1 MQSGIRAFKWHFII
15 KITWHGIKI
24 CWWLCPFWPYS
35 SNHQR
40 ATTKAGGS
48 SMSKVYEVERS
59 RFFIAWWWVCVSC
72 LGLCISLE
80 FSSLKFSRMI
90 SLFNT
95 SWRQAGN
102 EGKWSDAFN
111 NFQKLFETRW
121 VKFLRSER
129 SSAYSTPCQMV

>member
-1 MQSGIRAFKWHFII
+1 MALYHQNYMTWNKNLLMIMPFLTLFIQHPI
-15 KITWHGIKI
+15 INK
-24 CWWLCPFWPYS
+24 
-35 SNHQR
+35 R

-48 SMSKVYEVERS
+48 SVSKVYEVERS